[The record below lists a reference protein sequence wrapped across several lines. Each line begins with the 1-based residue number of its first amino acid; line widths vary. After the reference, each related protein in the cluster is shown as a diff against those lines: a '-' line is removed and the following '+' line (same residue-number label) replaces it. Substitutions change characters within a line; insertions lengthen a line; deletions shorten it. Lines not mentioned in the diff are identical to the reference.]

1 MNHGPYKPD
10 IAGTVRPRFVPI
22 GPPARR
28 QAAPAGGRDPVAARR
43 GAAVAVNYGPLTAY
57 RSAHARLE
65 TATAQVDE
73 LQQQKDQLQAELG
86 KLGEAGYLESLA
98 RGQLTYAKPGEEV
111 YIVPAEDEAA
121 STETT
126 ESSAETTGE
135 KPGLLERILSAIG
148 DIF

>member
-1 MNHGPYKPD
+1 
-10 IAGTVRPRFVPI
+10 V
-22 GPPARR
+22 
-28 QAAPAGGRDPVAARR
+28 VAILLLLVV

-73 LQQQKDQLQAELG
+73 LQLQKDQLQAELG

-111 YIVPAEDEAA
+111 YIMPADDEAA
-121 STETT
+121 SAETT
-126 ESSAETTGE
+126 EGSAEATGE
-135 KPGLLERILSAIG
+135 KPGLLERILSAIA

>member
-1 MNHGPYKPD
+1 MAQTSLISPALPGHGSPRSTRRPAAKRRRLV
-10 IAGTVRPRFVPI
+10 IAFLLVLVVGL
-22 GPPARR
+22 
-28 QAAPAGGRDPVAARR
+28 
-43 GAAVAVNYGPLTAY
+43 AVVVNYGPLTAY

-73 LQQQKDQLQAELG
+73 LRQQKDQLQAELG

-111 YIVPAEDEAA
+111 YIVPAEDKAA

-126 ESSAETTGE
+126 EGPAEAAGE